1 MPLVLDGKEGAGIR
15 FAIFDETDVFDAP
28 LIGVEDSHASIEN
41 IWSFGNSELV
51 TTYVHWQRPARDDG
65 RWMPMA
71 YLFNANFRNLNQP
84 EGDKILELK
93 LVANYALD
101 IVDG

>member
-1 MPLVLDGKEGAGIR
+1 
-15 FAIFDETDVFDAP
+15 
-28 LIGVEDSHASIEN
+28 
-41 IWSFGNSELV
+41 
-51 TTYVHWQRPARDDG
+51 
-65 RWMPMA
+65 MA